1 MFNSIEELQIAIDL
15 GTPIDTQLAF
25 TCSLGWNGY
34 SITNGK
40 LNYACVSGYG
50 PVFLDS
56 DNKVL
61 TYKDLANTLID
72 SITITKYS
80 YGSVPISN
88 FDYFPRN
95 IRTLSLREVNLSG
108 FKNIKI
114 KVFHGIQ
121 LIDTTNTCLDSFL
134 IDECK
139 EYHFENSGIEQ
150 LPNMNSEATS
160 VYIKYEP
167 YLKDLVGCPKETCI
181 LEVGHCGIESLN
193 GAPSYLEEVPCIYDN
208 ENLSFE
214 EALGYSERIIQDRSV
229 YLENGH
235 YKLTRRGT

>member
-1 MFNSIEELQIAIDL
+1 MFNSIEELQIALHL
-15 GTPIDTQLAF
+15 GTHIDTQLAF
-25 TCSLGWNGY
+25 TCSLDWHEH
-34 SITNGK
+34 SLTNGK
-40 LNYACVSGYG
+40 INYVRVRGCG
-50 PVFLDS
+50 PVFLSS
-56 DNKVL
+56 DNRIL
-61 TYKDLANTLID
+61 TYKDLSDTLID

-121 LIDTTNTCLDSFL
+121 LIDTTNTNLECFL
-134 IDECK
+134 IDECE
-139 EYHFENSGIEQ
+139 EYFFENTGLKH
-150 LPNMNSEATS
+150 LPKMNTKAKS
-160 VYIKYEP
+160 VYLKHEP

-193 GAPSYLEEVPCIYDN
+193 GAPSCLEEVPILYDN
-208 ENLSFE
+208 ENLPFE
-214 EALGYSERIIQDRSV
+214 EALGYRERIIQDRSV

-235 YKLTRRGT
+235 YKLTRKGT